1 MSAIRSLI
9 ALALGILCVAPAEA
23 QTTVDRDPGFL
34 LAGASYHTGIQ
45 AKNEI
50 HPALGLQTNRWSAGF
65 FQNSD
70 GNPSAWAARRWT
82 RGHAFFEAGI
92 AANYD
97 ISPVLPLVRAGVS
110 FRHAEVFVM
119 PAYGTN
125 SENVGAAI
133 VVQIRIDTPRSVS
146 SMLTWSRKEA
156 K

>member
-1 MSAIRSLI
+1 MSARRSLI
-9 ALALGILCVAPAEA
+9 ALALGILSVATGAA

-50 HPALGLQTNRWSAGF
+50 HPALGVQTNQWSAGF
-65 FQNSD
+65 FENSD

-82 RGHAFFEAGI
+82 RGHAFFEAGV

-97 ISPVLPLVRAGVS
+97 ISPVLPLVRAGYS
-110 FRHAEVFVM
+110 LRHAEVFVM

-133 VVQIRIDTPRSVS
+133 VVQIRIDAPRGVS
-146 SMLTWSRKEA
+146 SIMNWSKEEA